1 MRIWLLDVYKKTEE
15 LIADHKIYPSSI
27 IRIYDGYGFEPI
39 PLPHEFDLVLI
50 DFMNANDNQLTEL
63 QDRRRELEQLTGQPQ
78 RKSFRGVNS
87 ETFFQFSHAAGDLS
101 PRIVEAL
108 RAGIPVVVIGGKF
121 NTEVN
126 FPDQPLIHS
135 YSWLLNT
142 LPSLKVTDQSPAEGP
157 ASIDCVSSD
166 RAVKELAKQFEG
178 DLTWEVAF
186 NGKRDNLFKLFRKKS
201 EQSPFEPLFENKK
214 KQPVGFVLQAFNR
227 ELILLPNIRDCQT
240 RSQYIAYILNEFLP
254 QFRPGWYPERWS
266 GTYMPEVLKEKS
278 RALEMER
285 KRILGELERKEAKV
299 QGQIDTIQSFIDL
312 VTQADERLVTVVK
325 RSFDEIFGAKVTDL
339 DSNRDG
345 KEKPRLFDLLA
356 SIEGR
361 QIAIEIKGGKRSL
374 SKDML
379 DKVQANVGTY
389 LRETNAKLHGTVLV
403 LNDQLAKAPENR
415 EPFAPHM
422 IQDAEQREIAVLPTP
437 VLMGLIA
444 MRITGD
450 LNNSDFLALITKP
463 GLVKLPQKK

>member
-1 MRIWLLDVYKKTEE
+1 MKIWLLDVYKKTEE
-15 LIADHKIYPSSI
+15 LIVDQKIYSSSI
-27 IRIYDGYGFEPI
+27 IRRFDGYGFEPI

-50 DFMNANDNQLTEL
+50 DYMNAGNNQSAEI
-63 QDRRRELEQLTGQPQ
+63 QDRRRELEQLTGEPQ
-78 RKSFRGVNS
+78 RKTFGGVNDDL
-87 ETFFQFSHAAGDLS
+87 TFQFSHAAQYLS
-101 PRIVEAL
+101 PRTVEAL
-108 RAGIPVVVIGGKF
+108 KAGIPVVVIGGKF
-121 NTEVN
+121 DKELN
-126 FPDQPLIHS
+126 FGDQPLIHS
-135 YSWLLNT
+135 YTWLLNT
-142 LPSLKVTDQSPAEGP
+142 LPSLKVTDLSPWEGP

-166 RAVKELAKQFEG
+166 RAVKELANQFEG

-186 NGKRDNLFKLFRKKS
+186 DEKGDKPFKLFRKKS
-201 EQSPFEPLFENKK
+201 EQSPLEPLFENKK
-214 KQPVGFVLQAFNR
+214 KQPVGFVFQAFKS

-254 QFRPGWYPERWS
+254 QFRPGWYPDRWS
-266 GTYMPEVLKEKS
+266 GTYIPEVLKEKS
-278 RALEMER
+278 GILEME
-285 KRILGELERKEAKV
+285 KKKFLEELEQKEAKV
-299 QGQIDTIQSFIDL
+299 QGQINTLKSYIDL
-312 VTQADERLVTVVK
+312 VTQADDRLVTVVK
-325 RSFDEIFGAKVTDL
+325 RSFNEIFGAKVTDL

-345 KEKPRLFDLLA
+345 KGKPRLFDLLA

-389 LRETNAKLHGTVLV
+389 LKETNAKLFGTILV

-422 IQDAEQREIAVLPTP
+422 IQDAEQREIVVLPTP
-437 VLMGLIA
+437 VLMDLMA
-444 MRITGD
+444 MHLTGE
-450 LNNSDFLALITKP
+450 LSSSNFLALITKP